1 MAGPEPRACPV
12 SICGMGRPAKLI
24 GLGHVLRTPGK
35 MPPGSLRAGQDLGG
49 CAGLP
54 ILYMGELGPG
64 RRVRVLALA
73 LSPRAPQGHSP
84 GWRRRMSASTVG
96 SGLPPGLLLQW
107 VSRRGLPKALALPQP
122 ALFLSCCLL
131 S

>member
-54 ILYMGELGPG
+54 HSVHGGTGARKKGEGAG
-64 RRVRVLALA
+64 T
-73 LSPRAPQGHSP
+73 SPVTKSPSGSQPRLEKQDECLHRGIRAPS
-84 GWRRRMSASTVG
+84 RAAASVG
-96 SGLPPGLLLQW
+96 GQEGAS
-107 VSRRGLPKALALPQP
+107 
-122 ALFLSCCLL
+122 
-131 S
+131 